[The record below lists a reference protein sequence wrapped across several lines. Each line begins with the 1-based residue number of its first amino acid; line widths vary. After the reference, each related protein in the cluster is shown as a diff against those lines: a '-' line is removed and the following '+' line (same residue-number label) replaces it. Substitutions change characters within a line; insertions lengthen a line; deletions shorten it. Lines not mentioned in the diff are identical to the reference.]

1 MQIKHDSYP
10 MWALCIA
17 MLFLVVW
24 VIGLLPPIL
33 ERFSCS
39 GTADSIRSV
48 YRILCHGS
56 ADRCPVLFGQPAA
69 VCVRCSGLYLSL
81 ILGCALFFPL
91 FRQRLE
97 WKTLVAAS
105 LFLTFIMGLQWL
117 LEFTDVI
124 DASPLLQVGT
134 GFMCG
139 TGLSLLLC
147 KSIDMLRGN
156 SIVS

>member
-1 MQIKHDSYP
+1 
-10 MWALCIA
+10 MWTFLIA
-17 MLFLVVW
+17 MSFLVIW
-24 VIGLLPPIL
+24 LIGLLPPIL
-33 ERFSCS
+33 ERFSYG
-39 GTADSIRSV
+39 GTADSIRFV

-69 VCVRCSGLYLSL
+69 VCVRCSGLYLSI

-91 FRQRLE
+91 FRKRLK
-97 WKTLVAAS
+97 WKALVPAS
-105 LFLTFIMGLQWL
+105 LFFTFIMGLQWL
-117 LEFTDVI
+117 LELTEVI
-124 DASPLLQVGT
+124 NASPLLQVGT

-156 SIVS
+156 STVS